1 MNNDN
6 RRDQKPDGSPVKLVI
21 AVIVALLVLSDAVG
35 IGGGTVLFIVLMIG
49 AVVLAV
55 IAMKK
60 AQADA
65 ADKNS
70 ESDAAS
76 RPAQSL
82 QSASSSRST
91 LTCRNLSARARASAS
106 V

>member
-60 AQADA
+60 RRQMPRI
-65 ADKNS
+65 KTPGPMLH
-70 ESDAAS
+70 S
-76 RPAQSL
+76 RRAQSL

>member
-60 AQADA
+60 RRQMPRI
-65 ADKNS
+65 KTPS
-70 ESDAAS
+70 PMLRS

>member
-60 AQADA
+60 
-65 ADKNS
+65 
-70 ESDAAS
+70 
-76 RPAQSL
+76 
-82 QSASSSRST
+82 SAGR
-91 LTCRNLSARARASAS
+91 CRG
-106 V
+106 